1 MAELSLQGRS
11 ERISDALI
19 LTTEELEGHQ
29 RDLAAQRF
37 DAVEMGIYRQVE
49 VIDKLLGRIGFEL
62 GKRATSFTADIN
74 FDELVT
80 TSR

>member
-1 MAELSLQGRS
+1 MAGLSLQGRS

-37 DAVEMGIYRQVE
+37 DAVEMGIDRQVD
-49 VIDKLLGRIGFEL
+49 VIDKILGRIRFEL
-62 GKRATSFTADIN
+62 GMRAAAFAEDIN

-80 TSR
+80 VSR

>member
-1 MAELSLQGRS
+1 MAGLSLQGRS

-37 DAVEMGIYRQVE
+37 DAVEMGIARQITE
-49 VIDKLLGRIGFEL
+49 IDKMLGRIGFEMSM
-62 GKRATSFTADIN
+62 RNDSVAPDEV
-74 FDELVT
+74 FDELV
-80 TSR
+80 SVAR